1 MTKERLRGYRDLL
14 REKLA
19 LERQIDTIEGT
30 MYRPKAPRLDR
41 TPDAAAGRGVMDDLA
56 ARHQELLDL
65 YQVKLAEM
73 TRELLDIERAVDAL
87 PPTERLLLR
96 LRYLQGMSWEAVCVE
111 MSYSW
116 RQVHRLHAKALADL
130 RDVG

>member
-14 REKLA
+14 RENLA
-19 LERQIDTIEGT
+19 LERQ
-30 MYRPKAPRLDR
+30 LDAVEATLR
-41 TPDAAAGRGVMDDLA
+41 RQSKGDEPEDHGVPEDLVVQCRDLRGRY
-56 ARHQELLDL
+56 EE
-65 YQVKLAEM
+65 KLK
-73 TRELLDIERAVDAL
+73 TLTGELLDIERAIDAL

-96 LRYLQGMSWEAVCVE
+96 LRYLQGLSWEAVCVE

-130 RDVG
+130 RGVE

>member
-14 REKLA
+14 REVQALARQLDAVEAALRRQSKGAEPEDLVAQCRELRGRYEEKLGA
-19 LERQIDTIEGT
+19 L
-30 MYRPKAPRLDR
+30 
-41 TPDAAAGRGVMDDLA
+41 
-56 ARHQELLDL
+56 
-65 YQVKLAEM
+65 

-130 RDVG
+130 WDVG